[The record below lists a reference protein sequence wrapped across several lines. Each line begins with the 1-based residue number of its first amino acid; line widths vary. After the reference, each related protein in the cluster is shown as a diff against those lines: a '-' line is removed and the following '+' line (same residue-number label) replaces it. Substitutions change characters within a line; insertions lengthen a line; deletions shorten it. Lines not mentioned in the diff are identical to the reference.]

1 MQTDS
6 SQEFQCTPVF
16 QVFCNNFHCLLSL
29 LVTCVTY
36 FFCLLKGS
44 IMNHPVRAQDTQKV
58 TDSLVNWIVWRG
70 LTALKAASQI
80 YQISAG
86 NFI

>member
-1 MQTDS
+1 
-6 SQEFQCTPVF
+6 
-16 QVFCNNFHCLLSL
+16 
-29 LVTCVTY
+29 
-36 FFCLLKGS
+36 
-44 IMNHPVRAQDTQKV
+44 MNHPVRAQDTQKV